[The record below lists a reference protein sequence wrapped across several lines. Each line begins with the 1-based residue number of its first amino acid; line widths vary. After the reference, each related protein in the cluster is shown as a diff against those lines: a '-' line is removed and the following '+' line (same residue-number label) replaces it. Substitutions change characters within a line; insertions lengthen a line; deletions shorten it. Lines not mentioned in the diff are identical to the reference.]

1 MILTQILLVYS
12 EIRKIVESNLD
23 KNFWV
28 GLSDELTEGKWLF
41 ASNGQEANFDEMIFK
56 WRAGQPDNYRD
67 SENCAHT
74 WEKSEMNDQPCSLS
88 SAWGKYIYGLCEI
101 KADYCK

>member
-1 MILTQILLVYS
+1 MVYS
-12 EIRKIVESNLD
+12 EIRKIVDSNLD

-67 SENCAHT
+67 RENCAHT
-74 WEKSEMNDQPCSLS
+74 WEKSEMNDNICTSVFL
-88 SAWGKYIYGLCEI
+88 WGKYIYGLCEI

>member
-1 MILTQILLVYS
+1 MLFYS
-12 EIRKIVESNLD
+12 EIRKIVDSNLD

-41 ASNGQEANFDEMIFK
+41 ASNGQEANFDEMILK
-56 WRAGQPDNYRD
+56 WRAGQPDNNYYGKGPED
-67 SENCAHT
+67 CAHT
-74 WEKSEMNDQPCSLS
+74 WEKSEMNDVPCSLS
-88 SAWGKYIYGLCEI
+88 SIWGKYIYGLCEI